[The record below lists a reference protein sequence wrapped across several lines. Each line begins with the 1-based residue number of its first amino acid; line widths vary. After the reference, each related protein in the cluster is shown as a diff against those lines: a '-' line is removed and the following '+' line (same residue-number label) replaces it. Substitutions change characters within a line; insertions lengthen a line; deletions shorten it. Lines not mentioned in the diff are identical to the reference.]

1 MCCGDCIDWFVTE
14 LRPAP
19 ERDLMTH
26 DSCLCS
32 KWLLFAT
39 VADKRA
45 MCWCLP
51 AMKWEMLWVCLYG
64 GWFIFFFAPNTT
76 AQHYDPQLT
85 VVHCGYKQSGVSF
98 FCWVICK
105 VVEKENVEDV
115 RHLMEPKPQ
124 SNTIHQHMSYKTA
137 ADKTILVPTNQ
148 QLEFKGL

>member
-1 MCCGDCIDWFVTE
+1 MLVSASYEMGNAVG
-14 LRPAP
+14 
-19 ERDLMTH
+19 
-26 DSCLCS
+26 
-32 KWLLFAT
+32 LFI
-39 VADKRA
+39 RR
-45 MCWCLP
+45 LI
-51 AMKWEMLWVCLYG
+51 Y
-64 GWFIFFFAPNTT
+64 FFFAPNTT
-76 AQHYDPQLT
+76 AQHYDPRLM

>member
-1 MCCGDCIDWFVTE
+1 MLVSASYEMGNAVG
-14 LRPAP
+14 
-19 ERDLMTH
+19 
-26 DSCLCS
+26 
-32 KWLLFAT
+32 LFI
-39 VADKRA
+39 RR
-45 MCWCLP
+45 LI
-51 AMKWEMLWVCLYG
+51 Y
-64 GWFIFFFAPNTT
+64 FFFAPNTT
-76 AQHYDPQLT
+76 AQHYDPRLT

-148 QLEFKGL
+148 QLEFKVCKSPNCTHRLSSNLKMPR